1 MADNFD
7 ESFFESSSG
16 EDDLQRSHDH
26 EVPDADDPY
35 VASQRRASRTRA
47 IAAAGLVVFVALSG
61 FFWMG
66 QKQAAMDEFV
76 ALTEALSLTGSYD
89 DLREASKI
97 ASSAASNDD
106 LAPAVYYI
114 QGLKADLALWALYS
128 GSQSLSAKSLQML
141 EAAEVRGP
149 GEPITQFGRAFFES
163 LRGDPSQGLAL
174 LDGATA
180 GGETPWHKV
189 ARAEALLRS
198 GDLPGARSALGGCDA
213 GLCRSWS
220 ARLSMTLGD
229 WEAAKAVGDALVA
242 MTPGHDLGRTT
253 QILATARGLDPESR
267 IERLQGYMEET
278 DLPSLLLARV
288 VVDLS
293 RALRRAEGPKRADEL
308 LERALESTPDAT
320 LLAREVA
327 RTKRFQGYFGAAWNR
342 ADKALRNQA
351 DDSGLLTEL
360 AAAMY
365 FNDAAELLEGRLA
378 PARKRGTAGDGVRR
392 AEAILALIRGLSDQ
406 AIEGLQA
413 TSHLGEP
420 GDTELYLAEA
430 FLIEKRYGDA
440 ANAARKAYA
449 ALSSTFGLTSREAA
463 IARMYEG
470 VAVGMG
476 GDPDAAQEIL
486 DSAYSKDVRTVWGA
500 WLYGR
505 YHESRENNRAAKD
518 AFLLACHNGQDFAKS
533 CLALADVYDRLEMD
547 DLMRRT
553 QLKARKSYLRQ
564 SPKGWQ
570 AQRVQAALQ

>member
-7 ESFFESSSG
+7 ESFFESPSEEG
-16 EDDLQRSHDH
+16 VPQASHDH
-26 EVPDADDPY
+26 SAPDADDPY
-35 VASQRRASRTRA
+35 VVAQRKASRTRA
-47 IAAAGLVVFVALSG
+47 LGAAAVIVLAALGG

-66 QKQAAMDEFV
+66 QKQAAIDGLI
-76 ALTEALSLTGSYD
+76 AQTEALSLTGAYD
-89 DLREASKI
+89 GLRGASKL
-97 ASSAASNDD
+97 ASSAAGSDD
-106 LAPAVYYI
+106 LAPAVYFI

-128 GSQSLSAKSLQML
+128 GSQSLSAKAQQML

-149 GEPITQFGRAFFES
+149 DEPVTQFGRAFFEA
-163 LRGDPSQGLAL
+163 LRGEPSKGLSL
-174 LDGATA
+174 LDGGTT
-180 GGETPWHKV
+180 GPETPWHSV

-198 GDLPGARSALGGCDA
+198 GDLPGARAALGACDA

-220 ARLSMTLGD
+220 ARMSMDVGD
-229 WEAAKAVGDALVA
+229 WEAAKAAGDSLVI
-242 MTPGHDLGRTT
+242 MSPGHELGRTA
-253 QILATARGLDPESR
+253 QVLSTARGLGPAAR
-267 IERLQGYMEET
+267 LERLQGYMEET

-293 RALRRAEGPKRADEL
+293 RELRRAEGPKRADEL

-342 ADKALRNQA
+342 ADKALRSKP

-360 AAAMY
+360 SAAMY
-365 FNDAAELLEGRLA
+365 FNDAAELLEGRLG

-392 AEAILALIRGLSDQ
+392 AEAILALIRGQNDQ
-406 AIEGLQA
+406 AIEALKA

-420 GDTELYLAEA
+420 GDTDLYLAEA
-430 FLIEKRYGDA
+430 FLKAQRYDDA
-440 ANAARKAYA
+440 VTAARKAHA
-449 ALSSTFGLTSREAA
+449 ALSTTFGLTSREAA

-476 GDPDAAQEIL
+476 GDADGAQEIL
-486 DSAYSKDVRTVWGA
+486 EAAYGKDVRTVWGA

-505 YHESRENNRAAKD
+505 YHESTENYRDAKD

-533 CLALADVYDRLEMD
+533 CLALADVYDRLAMD
-547 DLMRRT
+547 ALMRRT
-553 QLKARKSYLRQ
+553 QVKARKSYLRQ

-570 AQRVQAALQ
+570 AERVQADLK